1 MAVAPK
7 WRAAMQCQRC
17 KQQIPPERVEALPD
31 TVVCVKC
38 SKDIGGEYDL
48 SVVADSM
55 GKASSLKKNY
65 GAFTLEKRR
74 KRIKPLAE

>member
-1 MAVAPK
+1 M
-7 WRAAMQCQRC
+7 RQCQRC
-17 KQQIPPERVEALPD
+17 NEEIPQERVEALPD
-31 TVVCVKC
+31 TVICVKC
-38 SKDIGGEYDL
+38 SKAIGGEYDL
-48 SVVADSM
+48 AVIADSM